1 MYLLLDKMVVK
12 KITMWSFFV
21 RFQIRLNAEWS
32 ILWIK
37 AVYPG
42 SFDPVTYGHLDIIER
57 ASKVVDEVIV
67 AVLVNS
73 GKNPLFSMD
82 ERVGML
88 KEATKNFN
96 NVRVATFQGLTVDF
110 AKEVGAKVM
119 VRGLRA
125 VSDFESEMQIAQT
138 NHSLNPEI
146 DTMFFTTSLEYAF
159 LSSTIVREVAS
170 YGSDVSHFVPAIVE
184 KKLQEKFSK

>member
-1 MYLLLDKMVVK
+1 MV
-12 KITMWSFFV
+12 
-21 RFQIRLNAEWS
+21 
-32 ILWIK
+32 K

-82 ERVGML
+82 ERVEML

-119 VRGLRA
+119 DRGLRRYR
-125 VSDFESEMQIAQT
+125 F
-138 NHSLNPEI
+138 
-146 DTMFFTTSLEYAF
+146 
-159 LSSTIVREVAS
+159 
-170 YGSDVSHFVPAIVE
+170 
-184 KKLQEKFSK
+184 

>member
-1 MYLLLDKMVVK
+1 MV
-12 KITMWSFFV
+12 
-21 RFQIRLNAEWS
+21 
-32 ILWIK
+32 K

-82 ERVGML
+82 ERVEML
-88 KEATKNFN
+88 KEATKNFS

-125 VSDFESEMQIAQT
+125 VSDFE
-138 NHSLNPEI
+138 
-146 DTMFFTTSLEYAF
+146 
-159 LSSTIVREVAS
+159 
-170 YGSDVSHFVPAIVE
+170 
-184 KKLQEKFSK
+184 